1 MADWQMVGKLNGGSM
16 ILSSAWTCVIWVSRF
31 GDEGDQRALVQNKW
45 HEQLALVRSSTLGRI
60 LSRSREQAA
69 SPISPSPVPYWRY
82 GAEHG
87 PQWYLSR
94 EWSTHPTARGLWCPS
109 GRLRRSYHAYST
121 TDRGVEFLMGCYG
134 ILDRA
139 PKGRNEGGGFQLW
152 ICRHDE
158 YDHACTGREH
168 LTPQNA

>member
-87 PQWYLSR
+87 PSGIYLANGR
-94 EWSTHPTARGLWCPS
+94 PIRRPEAFGVHLDDCGGPTTHTRLQTAEWSS
-109 GRLRRSYHAYST
+109 
-121 TDRGVEFLMGCYG
+121 
-134 ILDRA
+134 
-139 PKGRNEGGGFQLW
+139 
-152 ICRHDE
+152 
-158 YDHACTGREH
+158 
-168 LTPQNA
+168 